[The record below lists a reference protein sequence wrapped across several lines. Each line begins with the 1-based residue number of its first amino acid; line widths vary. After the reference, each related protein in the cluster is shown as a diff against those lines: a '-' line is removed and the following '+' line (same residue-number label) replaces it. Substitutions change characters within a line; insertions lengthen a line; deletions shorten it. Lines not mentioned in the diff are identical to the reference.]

1 MAAMHVNKVATVD
14 SCKEV
19 QSAAAVDHFL
29 RMTRLPTTPNP
40 NSWRAKL
47 GGAVRG
53 GAAARTILTTVR
65 IRRIGGRG
73 TPGGDGGN
81 GGVALWQ
88 QGAEELYSSELV
100 AKRAAARHDVAV
112 LDVLQTWWD
121 TARRSM
127 MLGDSSKICE
137 VPEIQYVA
145 MMKKIYRVVIDEYDE
160 DDATACASDDWA
172 RDAKGCA
179 GLTRE
184 MFQDAMFEARPLVSM
199 P

>member
-1 MAAMHVNKVATVD
+1 
-14 SCKEV
+14 
-19 QSAAAVDHFL
+19 
-29 RMTRLPTTPNP
+29 MTRLPTTPNP

-160 DDATACASDDWA
+160 GNNNNYLVVTGASLDAPGLVPSFAPSLLVLVLVGFALSLLQKRT
-172 RDAKGCA
+172 RD
-179 GLTRE
+179 
-184 MFQDAMFEARPLVSM
+184 
-199 P
+199 